1 MVHGGSLRE
10 DLCLQNIQ
18 ARSRMVLA
26 YLLAGLIPKKYM
38 DNKGFILIL
47 SSTNLDEALT
57 GNLTKYDCS
66 SGDINPIG
74 SFSKIELRKF
84 LKWSAVNQGIKT
96 LEDIAN
102 AYPTPELRPLCEK
115 SGKSIQIDEVD
126 LGVTYEELNIFGKLR
141 KNLRY
146 GPYSMFISL
155 LNIWKHLNPKQ
166 VSEKVK
172 NFFKHYTVNRHKMT
186 TLTPSICVGNN
197 TAEDNRFDLRPF
209 IYRSSWE
216 HQFQCIDRKVEE
228 LMGEKSKGE

>member
-1 MVHGGSLRE
+1 
-10 DLCLQNIQ
+10 
-18 ARSRMVLA
+18 MVLA
-26 YLLAGLIPKKYM
+26 YLLAGLIPSKYM
-38 DNKGFILIL
+38 NNKGFILIL

-74 SFSKIELRKF
+74 SFAKIELRKF
-84 LKWSAVNQGIKT
+84 LRWSAANQGLKT

-102 AYPTPELRPLCEK
+102 AYPTPELRSLCEK
-115 SGKSIQIDEVD
+115 SGKSVQIDEVD
-126 LGVTYEELNIFGKLR
+126 LGVTYEELSVFGQLR

-146 GPYSMFISL
+146 GPYSMFVSL
-155 LNIWKHLNPKQ
+155 LSIWKHLNAQ
-166 VSEKVK
+166 EVSEKVK

-216 HQFQCIDRKVEE
+216 HQFNCIDQRVRE
-228 LMGEKSKGE
+228 LMSETKETK